1 MLRVAGENRVRGAM
15 ERVYALA
22 TPIPMDGNETDDFR
36 RAMLTILL
44 LFEEFERY
52 LSGNGTDMMKDR
64 LALRTGLFFLTD
76 EEFDRFFHDLREVYA
91 RIPENGPGDNGRLRR
106 ATFVSSPTDTA
117 ARKGTKA
124 DNREE
129 TI

>member
-52 LSGNGTDMMKDR
+52 LSGNGTDMMKDASR
-64 LALRTGLFFLTD
+64 C
-76 EEFDRFFHDLREVYA
+76 
-91 RIPENGPGDNGRLRR
+91 GP
-106 ATFVSSPTDTA
+106 ACFS
-117 ARKGTKA
+117 
-124 DNREE
+124 
-129 TI
+129 